1 MRDIRPKRK
10 IPRDLAFERDVPF
23 DGFSKQKLTMSKLTG
38 SKVPLTSVVSEEPTT
53 RQRVKRVK
61 RARDSVVLAPAKL
74 GRRER
79 RLLLFLVFI
88 IVVASAL
95 AIIIFLPRAEVKLTL
110 RSAPLLVEQTL
121 HLTGAASSTDTGS
134 VRKETGDGA
143 TIEAV
148 ALQRSV
154 DVAGEIGVSGSEVI
168 GEKAQGTVNL
178 VNLTFEP
185 QSIRENS
192 RLTTPE
198 GLVFY
203 MQRHAI
209 IPAAEDGIPGG
220 VTVAVQAAEA
230 GGEYNIESQRLDFV
244 TLDDGSRQLV
254 YAGSATVAGGSG
266 ETVAVVVEADIL
278 AAQQAAGGAAR
289 ADIEGEIRANLPE
302 GHEILEETWQH
313 ELTSFSASAKVGER
327 VEALTYQATVI
338 SRVFHFSSQ
347 ALEDNLRQVLTARVA
362 EETMLLPGPISFNK
376 EVSNL
381 NWETAEA
388 DLSVRITHATIPD
401 ISLPALI
408 DSLAGREVADAVS
421 YLEVLEGIRSVSV
434 DVSPFWVRSIPRI
447 HRQISVELIPEA
459 R

>member
-53 RQRVKRVK
+53 RRRVKRVK

-154 DVAGEIGVSGSEVI
+154 DVAG
-168 GEKAQGTVNL
+168 
-178 VNLTFEP
+178 
-185 QSIRENS
+185 
-192 RLTTPE
+192 
-198 GLVFY
+198 
-203 MQRHAI
+203 
-209 IPAAEDGIPGG
+209 
-220 VTVAVQAAEA
+220 
-230 GGEYNIESQRLDFV
+230 
-244 TLDDGSRQLV
+244 
-254 YAGSATVAGGSG
+254 
-266 ETVAVVVEADIL
+266 
-278 AAQQAAGGAAR
+278 
-289 ADIEGEIRANLPE
+289 
-302 GHEILEETWQH
+302 
-313 ELTSFSASAKVGER
+313 
-327 VEALTYQATVI
+327 
-338 SRVFHFSSQ
+338 
-347 ALEDNLRQVLTARVA
+347 
-362 EETMLLPGPISFNK
+362 
-376 EVSNL
+376 
-381 NWETAEA
+381 
-388 DLSVRITHATIPD
+388 
-401 ISLPALI
+401 
-408 DSLAGREVADAVS
+408 
-421 YLEVLEGIRSVSV
+421 
-434 DVSPFWVRSIPRI
+434 
-447 HRQISVELIPEA
+447 
-459 R
+459 